1 MLNEQFLK
9 ILRCPVSG
17 SSLEPAGPEL
27 LMRVNAAIT
36 GGHLKDRFGDPVTKL
51 IEDGLVNEDRSLLL
65 VVDDGIPNLIA
76 DEAIPL
82 KQIASGEDDS
92 GR

>member
-36 GGHLKDRFGDPVTKL
+36 EGHIKNRFGDPVTRL
-51 IEDGLVNEDRSLLL
+51 VEDGLVNEDRSLLL
-65 VVDDGIPNLIA
+65 VVEDGIPSLIA

-82 KQIASGEDDS
+82 EQLASGK
-92 GR
+92 